1 MTHSGD
7 ILVVEDNPL
16 TAKLYVSIIDEMG
29 VATRSVTTGEEAI
42 DLAANEHP
50 DLVIMDINLPGMS
63 GVEAS
68 QYLRQI
74 PGLEKLPILAVTARI
89 EPMFQKFKEIGV
101 FDELMFK
108 PVSLSRF
115 KQTIRDCLN

>member
-1 MTHSGD
+1 MTGD

-16 TAKLYVSIIDEMG
+16 TAKLYSSIIDEMG
-29 VATRSVTTGEEAI
+29 VRARAVPTGEEAI

-50 DLVIMDINLPGMS
+50 SMVIMDINLPGMS

-74 PGLEKLPILAVTARI
+74 PGLEQLPILAVTART
-89 EPMFQKFKEIGV
+89 EPMFEKFKEIGV

-108 PVSLSRF
+108 PVTLSRF